1 MHDRGALGAADI
13 ADDQLSSLIARLWD
27 VDRVFLL
34 SSRAEPVAYDVP
46 SITTA
51 SRTWVSGQAEDGTG
65 PRDFRVFVKV
75 VQNWRHSPMF
85 ASVPPEISE
94 WAAASVPWQA
104 EPLVY
109 GSGLARALPE
119 GLRMPRPLGVLD
131 IHDEARAIWLEAV
144 DVVEEP
150 WGLDTYVEA
159 AFLLGRLSGREAVRE
174 FADIDP
180 LPWSIDT
187 YVQGRLAHGVL
198 PFVHADEP
206 WQHPAVAA
214 TFGPDLRDRLRAA
227 SGRLDDLAAEF
238 RALPHTS
245 GHGDAAPG
253 NLLRVSEQPGFVLID
268 YGFWKSQPYGH
279 DLGQLLVGDL
289 QLGKRGADGL
299 ADLDAAITRAYVD
312 GLRAEGDVTP
322 FEVVRRGH
330 AVSMFIFS
338 GLSTLPIEMLDEP
351 DSPALRALFAS
362 RAAMA
367 TYSLDLLEMTDA

>member
-1 MHDRGALGAADI
+1 MHDRVALGAADI
-13 ADDQLSSLIARLWD
+13 ADDQLSALIASLWG
-27 VDRVFLL
+27 VDRVFLI
-34 SSRAEPVAYDVP
+34 SSRAERVAYDVP

-85 ASVPPEISE
+85 DSVPAEMSE

-109 GSGLARALPE
+109 GSGLARTLPE

-150 WGLDTYVEA
+150 WGLDAYTEA

-180 LPWSIDT
+180 LPWTIDT

-198 PFVHADEP
+198 PFVLADEP
-206 WQHPAVAA
+206 WQQPAVAA
-214 TFGPDLRDRLRAA
+214 TFGPDLRDRMRAA
-227 SGRLDDLAAEF
+227 AGRLDDLAAEF

-253 NLLRVSEQPGFVLID
+253 NLLRVSGQPGFVLID
-268 YGFWKSQPYGH
+268 YGFWKPQPYGH
-279 DLGQLLVGDL
+279 DLGQLLIGDL
-289 QLGKRGADGL
+289 QLGKRSADGL
-299 ADLDAAITRAYVD
+299 AELDDAITRAYVD
-312 GLRAEGDVTP
+312 GLRAEGDLTP

-338 GLSTLPIEMLDEP
+338 GLSALPIELLEEH

-367 TYSLDLLEMTDA
+367 TYALDLLELTDA